1 MPGQQLRGHSVRNSE
16 IERKACPFPGLPA
29 DRLRYDG
36 VILLPRTVMSRFSA
50 VLLLS
55 ALIASKAWSAEQQ
68 LDPDESGVSARARPT
83 YSLDANPHVN
93 RLDFDFRTGEST
105 AWLNADGD
113 FYLQGWVK
121 HRSLVC
127 ATYQMG
133 VRFGIGSP
141 GCLNVEWISDPVYVT
156 SQFQCNGAR
165 VEHTGGDTLPGIG
178 AQIARISCAERVVRC
193 SGSCK

>member
-1 MPGQQLRGHSVRNSE
+1 MRGHGAHARE
-16 IERKACPFPGLPA
+16 IERKAHPVPGLPA
-29 DRLRYDG
+29 DRLRYDEP
-36 VILLPRTVMSRFSA
+36 ILLPSATMSRFSA

-55 ALIASKAWSAEQQ
+55 ALIAGKAWSAEQQ
-68 LDPDESGVSARARPT
+68 LNPDESGVSAPARPA
-83 YSLDANPHVN
+83 YSLDANPHIN
-93 RLDFDFRTGEST
+93 RLDFDFRASEST

-165 VEHTGGDTLPGIG
+165 AEHSGGDTLPDIG
-178 AQIARISCAERVVRC
+178 AQIARISCAERVIRC